1 MPYLWILGH
10 LEAAA
15 EGEAVT
21 PVAEGMVVR
30 DGAKREPLRVLE
42 VLPGGVARCVDPARR
57 MHWLPAERL
66 RAVKR

>member
-1 MPYLWILGH
+1 MS
-10 LEAAA
+10 
-15 EGEAVT
+15 VT

-30 DGAKREPLRVLE
+30 DGAKRDRLRVLE
-42 VLPGGVARCVDPARR
+42 LLPGGVARCVDSAQR